1 MDEFLAFREQERIK
15 ATLITRA
22 EVKLKALLGTFAA
35 VKNVSVYYVYW
46 CI

>member
-35 VKNVSVYYVYW
+35 GQKSLGRFRRCY
-46 CI
+46 